1 MEQDQRPVSAVGLR
15 PDGAG
20 DLQLLHPVQS
30 SALTPCLQSSL
41 QLLPLAHLVAQRA
54 AGVEQAKMVV

>member
-20 DLQLLHPVQS
+20 DLQGETGGPGSLRNDPGFGPEEQSKRGARLNLLQDPGHVS
-30 SALTPCLQSSL
+30 ESL
-41 QLLPLAHLVAQRA
+41 
-54 AGVEQAKMVV
+54 